1 MGKVQVNR
9 ARLLRLSVFFV
20 AWVTSALLRLVWRC
34 TVLSKSVMARGR
46 DMPDCSVGMK
56 EENGFKIAYIIFP
69 GTKDDAGNFKSGTL
83 EDLCLE
89 SLSDVNKN
97 KMRWLRLST
106 RKSTKYITIFSVIGH
121 FDRLNDR
128 RL

>member
-1 MGKVQVNR
+1 
-9 ARLLRLSVFFV
+9 
-20 AWVTSALLRLVWRC
+20 
-34 TVLSKSVMARGR
+34 MARGR

-56 EENGFKIAYIIFP
+56 EENGFKISYIFFP

-89 SLSDVNKN
+89 LLSDVNKN

-106 RKSTKYITIFSVIGH
+106 RKSTKYTTIFSVIGH